1 MNLHLEVDNEPRG
14 FRQVKCESKMNEL
27 DTILTSVHEPLEFLC
42 QSLGISPLCKDQ
54 LDETLTNNLMSN
66 IPKHGF
72 PLLSFTDKNSQ
83 DQPDHQRNNNKRK
96 ILAFIRAG

>member
-14 FRQVKCESKMNEL
+14 FRQVKCEPKMNEL

-66 IPKHGF
+66 IPKYGF